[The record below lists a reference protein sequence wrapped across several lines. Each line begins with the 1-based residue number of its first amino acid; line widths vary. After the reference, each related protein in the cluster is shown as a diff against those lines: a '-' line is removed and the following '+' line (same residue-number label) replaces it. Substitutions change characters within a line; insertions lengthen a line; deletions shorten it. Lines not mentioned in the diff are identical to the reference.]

1 MIART
6 IAIALLVL
14 NLLKPMQFFLEPIWS
29 WPLVILTCV
38 GLVVLVHQTY
48 QAQLKRLP
56 KRQAQFLLTLR
67 LLAVAVLTFAM
78 FRPAIQTSDTDD
90 NPVQLLILADTSR
103 SMNTADMPGG
113 VTRFNAVRAD
123 LAKYD
128 AKWKEL
134 GKEVTVRL
142 FDFDRDLA
150 PHDPSA
156 TEGTGD
162 QTAFGVV
169 LDEVVRETRDH
180 RSLGLLL
187 LTDGAQRAIP
197 PFDADPLTAARKL
210 GDNQIPIYAVVYG
223 TSSLSTASLDLAVE
237 DLRVDPIVFE
247 KKLVPINCKV
257 RAMGAKGKKVR
268 VRVLLEDR
276 TGKRMSESGEFK
288 PAPATQQAQ
297 TVKEFEV
304 QGDAETLSVDL
315 SFLPVTPG
323 ELKIAVQVESD
334 ETELLTR
341 NNRRETIVTVKKGG
355 LNVAYFDQSR
365 PEQSRI
371 RMVNGEDKIQLD
383 FQEVRGGRFA
393 GQTKLDRSW
402 FEPGRYDVF
411 IIGDVRA
418 EWFGDEILKKLAA
431 RVEDGAGLLMTGGL
445 QNFATGGYA
454 LTPLADL
461 LPVKMDATDFRPVG
475 KVNENTQL
483 TGEVKVV
490 PTDRGLK
497 EFVMQL
503 GSSDKN
509 RSLWMDL
516 PALEGS
522 SRLRPVNERV
532 RVWAETSDKQP
543 LLLVNEV
550 GKARVAAFAG
560 DSTWLWC
567 LDGKAELHQRFWRQM
582 ILWLARKEAD
592 TDQPVWVQVDPR
604 NFAPGATA
612 SLTFGARTPDGR
624 PDHEAGFEIEVTR
637 PDGQI
642 ERPSPRQTQDEHSA
656 EFAGTSEPGDYWV
669 RVMAR
674 RKGESIPELA
684 YTRFIVDARDL
695 ELDYPSAEDDFLKE
709 LASITGGS
717 SLRPEELGSLIER
730 LKQTKY
736 DALTRIQITNLW
748 DNWWLLFVFVGIM
761 SLEWFLRK
769 KAGLV

>member
-1 MIART
+1 
-6 IAIALLVL
+6 
-14 NLLKPMQFFLEPIWS
+14 MQFFLEPIWS
-29 WPLVILTCV
+29 WPLVILTSL
-38 GLVVLVHQTY
+38 GLFVLVYQTY

-56 KRQAQFLLTLR
+56 RRQAQLLLTLR
-67 LLAVAVLTFAM
+67 MLAVLVLTFAM
-78 FRPAIQTSDTDD
+78 LRPAIQKSDTDD
-90 NPVQLLILADTSR
+90 NPVQLLVLADTSR

-113 VTRFNAVRAD
+113 TTRFNAVRAD
-123 LAKYD
+123 LTKYEP
-128 AKWKEL
+128 KWKEL
-134 GKEVTVRL
+134 GKQLSVRL
-142 FDFDRDLA
+142 FDFDRSLTA
-150 PHDPSA
+150 HNPAA

-169 LDEVVRETRDH
+169 LEEVIRETRDH

-210 GDNQIPIYAVVYG
+210 GDSQIPIYAVVYG

-237 DLRVDPIVFE
+237 DLRIDPIVFE
-247 KKLVPINCKV
+247 KKLVPISCKV
-257 RAMGAKGKKVR
+257 RAMGAKGKKIR

-297 TVKEFEV
+297 TVKEYEV
-304 QGDAETLSVDL
+304 KGDAETLAVDL
-315 SFLPVTPG
+315 SFVPVNSG
-323 ELKIAVQVESD
+323 ELKVAIQVESD

-341 NNRRETIVTVKKGG
+341 NNRRETIVSVKKGG

-371 RMVNGEDKIQLD
+371 RMVNGADKIQLD
-383 FQEVRGGRFA
+383 FQEVRAGRSA
-393 GQTKLDRSW
+393 SQTKLDRTW

-418 EWFGDEILKKLAA
+418 EWFGAEILKKLAA

-445 QNFATGGYA
+445 QNFAAGGYA
-454 LTPLADL
+454 VTPLADL
-461 LPVKMDATDFRPVG
+461 LPVKMDAADYRPIG
-475 KVNENTQL
+475 KINENAQL
-483 TGEVKVV
+483 MGDIKLV
-490 PTDRGLK
+490 PTERGLK

-503 GSSDKN
+503 GSGDKN
-509 RSLWMDL
+509 RSLWMEL

-522 SRLRPVNERV
+522 SKLRPVNELV
-532 RVWAETSDKQP
+532 RVWAETPDKQP
-543 LLLVNEV
+543 LLLVSEV

-592 TDQPVWVQVDPR
+592 TDQPVWVRVDPR
-604 NFAPGATA
+604 NFSPGANA
-612 SLTFGARTPDGR
+612 SLLFGARTTDGR
-624 PDHEAGFEIEVTR
+624 PLKEAGFEIEVTK
-637 PDGQI
+637 PNGQI
-642 ERPSPRQTQDEHSA
+642 EKPTPRQTDEDHTA
-656 EFAGTSEPGDYWV
+656 EFKETSEPGDYWV
-669 RVMAR
+669 RVTVR
-674 RKGESIPELA
+674 PPGESIPQMA

-695 ELDYPSAEDDFLKE
+695 ELDYPSADHDFLKE
-709 LASITGGS
+709 LASITGGT
-717 SLRPEELGSLIER
+717 SLKPEELGSLIER

-736 DALTRIQITNLW
+736 DALTRIQIINLW
-748 DNWWLLFVFVGIM
+748 DNWWLLFTFVGLL